1 MQNNTTE
8 NSVVRFNLF
17 QKNLVIQNQT
27 TRSEHMHNKKL
38 WILLAPALLAAL
50 IDQLTKQLVRTTPA
64 LQNLDIIPGWLAFAY
79 TQNPGMAL
87 GMNWLPTWA
96 ISLISIL
103 AVAGITIYVLRNLRQ
118 ATTGYL
124 ICMGLI
130 LGGALGNIVDRLIMA
145 KVEGYGH
152 ILQGRVNDFLYFT
165 FSIGGDPVFPYIF
178 NMADVFISI
187 SIILLL
193 LFNNR
198 ILPENSNPDMEQ
210 SI

>member
-1 MQNNTTE
+1 ME
-8 NSVVRFNLF
+8 
-17 QKNLVIQNQT
+17 K
-27 TRSEHMHNKKL
+27 KKL
-38 WILLAPALLAAL
+38 LILFTPALLAVL

-64 LQNLDIIPGWLAFAY
+64 LQNLEIIPGWLAFAY

-87 GMNWLPTWA
+87 GMNWLPTWT

-103 AVAGITIYVLRNLRQ
+103 AVAGIGIYLLRNLQQ

-130 LGGALGNIVDRLIMA
+130 LGGALGNIIDRLIMA
-145 KVEGYGH
+145 QIEGYGH

-165 FSIGGDPVFPYIF
+165 FSISGDPVFPYIF
-178 NMADVFISI
+178 NMADVFIST

-193 LFNNR
+193 LFHNQ
-198 ILPENSNPDMEQ
+198 ILPEEPGPEKREIPSPG
-210 SI
+210 